1 MKKISELL
9 SKLCLFARRLEEQIN
24 KGHFKLA
31 EERRLV
37 AETDRL
43 KRSRRTLK
51 EWQVKISGDT
61 LFVGQ
66 SANTRQVN
74 NFTCLAGPAYSRLI
88 GYTQIYSANI
98 GPAQEHLK

>member
-61 LFVGQ
+61 LLWD
-66 SANTRQVN
+66 TRQVN
-74 NFTCLAGPAYSRLI
+74 NRTRLVGPAYSRLI
-88 GYTQIYSANI
+88 GYTRQT
-98 GPAQEHLK
+98 

>member
-61 LFVGQ
+61 LLWDNRRILGKTIIV
-66 SANTRQVN
+66 
-74 NFTCLAGPAYSRLI
+74 LAW
-88 GYTQIYSANI
+88 Q
-98 GPAQEHLK
+98 AQPTHD